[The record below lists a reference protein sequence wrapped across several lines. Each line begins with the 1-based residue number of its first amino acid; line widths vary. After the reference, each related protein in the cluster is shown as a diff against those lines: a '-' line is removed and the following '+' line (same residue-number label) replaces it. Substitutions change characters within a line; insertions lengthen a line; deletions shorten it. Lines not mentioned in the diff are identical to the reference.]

1 MPDVLQRAK
10 LARAAARLNAE
21 AGLALPSLV
30 LMTDDVRLAD
40 PLAAARVLPWGA
52 AVIVRSRDAAER
64 AALAEAVM
72 AIARQRHL
80 FVLVAEDGD
89 LASRL
94 GADGLHLPEA
104 NVAQALRWRTRR
116 PRWLITAAAHS
127 ARALLRAKAARADA
141 ALLSPV
147 FATASHPGGAAFGPL
162 RFCRLAGQSPL
173 PVYALG
179 GIGGANAGRLAGSRL
194 AGLAA
199 IGALAP

>member
-10 LARAAARLNAE
+10 LARTAARLNAQ

-30 LMTDDVRLAD
+30 LMTDDLRLAD
-40 PLAAARVLPWGA
+40 PLAAARALPWGA
-52 AVIVRSRDAAER
+52 AVIVRARDATKR
-64 AALAEAVM
+64 AALAAAMMTV
-72 AIARQRHL
+72 ARQRHL
-80 FVLVAEDGD
+80 IVLVAGDGE
-89 LASRL
+89 LAARL
-94 GADGLHLPEA
+94 DADGLHLPEA
-104 NVAQALRWRTRR
+104 GIGAALRWRALR

-147 FATASHPGGAAFGPL
+147 FATASHPDGGAFGPS
-162 RFCRLAGQSPL
+162 RFRLLAGLSPL

-179 GIGGANAGRLAGSRL
+179 GIDDRSAGRLAGARL